1 MKRLQP
7 GVYDDGEG
15 GLHLAIPELLA
26 AHGVDDTP
34 ENRETLT
41 RAAQEIFAK
50 QGLTVEVQP

>member
-15 GLHLAIPELLA
+15 GLHIVIVELLA

-34 ENRETLT
+34 ENRETLS
-41 RAAQEIFAK
+41 RAAAQIFGGKGMA
-50 QGLTVEVQP
+50 VEVKP